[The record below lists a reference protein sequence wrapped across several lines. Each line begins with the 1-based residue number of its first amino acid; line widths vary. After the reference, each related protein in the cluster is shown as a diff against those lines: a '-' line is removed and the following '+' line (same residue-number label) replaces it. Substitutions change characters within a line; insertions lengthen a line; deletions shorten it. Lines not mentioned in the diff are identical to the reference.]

1 MRVPEPDSRQWR
13 GTRRGGFR
21 EGAMA
26 RTTACSP
33 WEAAVISA
41 VVLTGFSK
49 PAAAGQASAPQLAVG
64 IQDEA
69 DVPVRILTA
78 AQAEV
83 ARVFRRAGVE
93 TIWVATTTADL
104 TIVIRSGK
112 RVERTRL
119 GPDTTGQAMVNAATR
134 RGRLAYVF
142 YSRIESRRLTTLT
155 PAEFLGHI
163 ISHEIGH
170 LLGIPHAMTGI
181 MRAMWDPA
189 DLVLAS
195 EGLLLFRP
203 DQAALLRH
211 QVRLHLYGASTA
223 IGATL
228 CTDQSRP
235 HLGDAREGD
244 SARSGS
250 SPSLSMSPTIT
261 TPTMTQAGL
270 ILGTAA

>member
-1 MRVPEPDSRQWR
+1 
-13 GTRRGGFR
+13 
-21 EGAMA
+21 MA

-33 WEAAVISA
+33 WEAAVIAA

-69 DVPVRILTA
+69 DVPARILTA

-181 MRAMWDPA
+181 MRAMWDRA

-203 DQAALLRH
+203 DQAALLRD
-211 QVRLHLYGASTA
+211 QVRLHLHGASTA
-223 IGATL
+223 IGATPSL
-228 CTDQSRP
+228 PKPSVHRSGCFSGTRQKRSSS
-235 HLGDAREGD
+235 LVD
-244 SARSGS
+244 SAK
-250 SPSLSMSPTIT
+250 
-261 TPTMTQAGL
+261 AE
-270 ILGTAA
+270 AA